1 MFSELLNALG
11 DAFAL
16 VTTFESIFWIILGTV
31 IGIVI
36 GAIPGIGPAL
46 GTALALPF
54 TVYMDPIFALLFII
68 SLYDGAMY
76 GGSIPSILMNTPGDG
91 SAAASTLEGYPMAK
105 QGKAVT
111 ALSISSTSSAMG
123 GLIGDAIAIFGSM
136 FMLPFLL
143 LFGTPEYLMLGI
155 FGIVLVSLV
164 SKGAFYKALISAV
177 FGLAITTVGI
187 APGGEADVRY
197 TFNMLELYDGI
208 SFLPILLGLFGVA
221 TMATLYADK
230 KEKISMTDTLGG
242 SRIEGIKITF
252 SYWWTLLKSSVIGFI
267 VGAIPG
273 TGGTVATFVS
283 YGEAARTSKN
293 DNIPFGK
300 GNPRGLVATESAN
313 NASIDGAM
321 IPTLLFGIPGS
332 ATTAIVLAAMLLHG
346 LRPGVDMFQ
355 GDGYAMTLALFLGLL
370 YSEVV
375 ITIIGLTSVR
385 LLGKLTTINKNI
397 IIPAVLLM
405 SVIGI
410 FSVHF
415 NWFDVVIMLGA
426 GVVGFLMVKFGFP
439 LVPAIIGVVLGSII
453 EENLLRTMELGGGNL
468 SLIFERPISLGLLIM
483 VFWIICV
490 PIYNMIRRRKV

>member
-1 MFSELLNALG
+1 MFSELFEALG
-11 DAFAL
+11 AAFLL
-16 VTTFESIFWIILGTV
+16 VTTAESIFWIIFGTV

-54 TVYMDPIFALLFII
+54 TVYMEPIFALLFII

-111 ALSISSTSSAMG
+111 ALSISSTSSALG
-123 GLIGDAIAIFGSM
+123 GLIGDTIAIFGSI
-136 FMLPFLL
+136 FMVPLLL

-164 SKGAFYKALISAV
+164 SKGAFYKALISALL
-177 FGLAITTVGI
+177 GLAVTTIGI
-187 APGGEADVRY
+187 APGGAADVRY
-197 TFNMLELYDGI
+197 TFNFLELYDGI

-221 TMATLYADK
+221 TMATLYADDK
-230 KEKISMTDTLGG
+230 GKIAMTDTLGG

-252 SYWWTLLKSSVIGFI
+252 THWKTLIKSSLIGFV

-283 YGEAARTSKN
+283 YGEASRTSKK
-293 DNIPFGK
+293 DKIPFGE
-300 GNPRGLVATESAN
+300 GNPRGLIATESAN

-346 LRPGVDMFQ
+346 LRPGVSMFQ

-370 YSEVV
+370 YSEIV

-385 LLGKLTTINKNI
+385 LLGKLTTINKHI

-410 FSVHF
+410 FSIHF
-415 NWFDVVIMLGA
+415 NWFDVIIMLGS
-426 GVVGFLMVKFGFP
+426 GVIGVLMVKFGFP
-439 LVPAIIGVVLGSII
+439 LVPAIIGVVLGAII
-453 EENLLRTMELGGGNL
+453 EENLLRTIELSGGNL
-468 SLIFERPISLGLLIM
+468 SLLIEKPISLLLLIM
-483 VFWIICV
+483 VLWIIFI
-490 PIYNMIRRRKV
+490 PIINTIRKKG